1 MPAPRPTMVARVG
14 ACGDR
19 DVTLDDLHARRREYV
34 VAPTSALV
42 KRMRPM
48 VRDARDLPLVYALIN
63 VASTVPA
70 MAMTVV
76 MSPPSHALGLA
87 YAVTIYGLYWRR
99 FVMAA
104 HYSSHAP
111 AFRGDG
117 TAGTVLNNVA
127 SCALGPLFGMPCG
140 LYAMRHELMHHDGD
154 EGSKASG
161 GRGRGMNSTAT
172 YARDGAFAFLRY
184 WVRFGAWC
192 FVELLV
198 GAVKRKAYVDAMR
211 CVLGLAATYGVYSY
225 AAAMNATAAFWIF
238 VVPYVAGS
246 FAAAFGSW
254 SQQIFVDP
262 DKPQCHY
269 RSSYCAINHPNNQL
283 TFNDGYYTVH
293 RVDADAH
300 WSDLPEKFIESLDEF
315 ARNDGLIFDGVTRRR
330 VGLAV
335 LCGRL
340 GWLADRYVNVGQPA
354 RTKEEIVAMLRRRLR
369 PVGKNK
375 SA

>member
-1 MPAPRPTMVARVG
+1 
-14 ACGDR
+14 
-19 DVTLDDLHARRREYV
+19 
-34 VAPTSALV
+34 
-42 KRMRPM
+42 
-48 VRDARDLPLVYALIN
+48 
-63 VASTVPA
+63 
-70 MAMTVV
+70 
-76 MSPPSHALGLA
+76 
-87 YAVTIYGLYWRR
+87 
-99 FVMAA
+99 
-104 HYSSHAP
+104 
-111 AFRGDG
+111 
-117 TAGTVLNNVA
+117 
-127 SCALGPLFGMPCG
+127 
-140 LYAMRHELMHHDGD
+140 
-154 EGSKASG
+154 
-161 GRGRGMNSTAT
+161 
-172 YARDGAFAFLRY
+172 
-184 WVRFGAWC
+184 
-192 FVELLV
+192 
-198 GAVKRKAYVDAMR
+198 
-211 CVLGLAATYGVYSY
+211 
-225 AAAMNATAAFWIF
+225 MNATAAFWIF